1 MAIRILLFS
10 LLAMNLF
17 SCNQQSGGNKTQ
29 SRPGKEEM
37 AELNKY
43 FVQKDK
49 ERIENYLERKNIK
62 MTEAA
67 SGLWYLVRSEGKG
80 SYFTDNDKIIMDY
93 DCSLLDGTTCYS
105 SSESGPKI
113 IILGKS
119 EIEAGLNLGLRML
132 KHGGEATFIL
142 PPFLAFG
149 LHGDGKKIPSRAVI
163 VYNIKILN

>member
-1 MAIRILLFS
+1 MTIRVLLFS
-10 LLAMNLF
+10 LLALILV
-17 SCNQQSGGNKTQ
+17 SCNNGTGESTGR

-43 FVQKDK
+43 LVQKDK
-49 ERIENYLERKNIK
+49 ERIENYLERKNIS
-62 MTEAA
+62 MTESE
-67 SGLWYLVRSEGKG
+67 SGLWYLIRTEGTG
-80 SYFTDNDKIIMDY
+80 NFFADNDKIIMDY
-93 DCSLLDGTTCYS
+93 DCSLLDGTICYS
-105 SSESGPKI
+105 SAVSGPKVI
-113 IILGKS
+113 TLGKS

-163 VYNIKILN
+163 VYNVKIVN